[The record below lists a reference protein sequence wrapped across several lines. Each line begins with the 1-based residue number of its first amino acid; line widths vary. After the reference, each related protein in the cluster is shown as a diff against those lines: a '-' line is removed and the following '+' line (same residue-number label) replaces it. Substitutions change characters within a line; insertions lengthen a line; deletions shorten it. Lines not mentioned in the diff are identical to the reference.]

1 MMDGIRP
8 FGDFREGLDDWL
20 QKPFREPISYPIT
33 KEESVEVWQ
42 REYERLEAMPKDK
55 LIRMLIGE
63 RPL

>member
-8 FGDFREGLDDWL
+8 FGDFREGLDDL
-20 QKPFREPISYPIT
+20 LHDPFREPISCSIT
-33 KEESVEVWQ
+33 KKGSQEVWQ

>member
-1 MMDGIRP
+1 MREGIRP
-8 FGDFREGLDDWL
+8 FVDTGVTLDDL
-20 QKPFREPISYPIT
+20 LHDPFREPKSYSIT
-33 KEESVEVWQ
+33 KKESQEVWQ